1 MKRPSDTLPNAAND
15 DEATRLPV
23 RSRDPSSCTTHRSHV
38 EPPIEDVVAN
48 YRLLDSV
55 DVAQILRM
63 TPTRLCIWR
72 SEGKGPPFIR
82 VGRLVRYRLRTVL
95 NWISDN
101 EEGLQPTYPIRL
113 RSR

>member
-15 DEATRLPV
+15 DGATRLPG
-23 RSRDPSSCTTHRSHV
+23 RPRDPSSCTNHRSRI
-38 EPPIEDVVAN
+38 EPPIEDVVSS

-55 DVAQILRM
+55 DVAKVLRI

-72 SEGKGPPFIR
+72 GEGKGPPFIR

-95 NWISDN
+95 NWLSES
-101 EEGLQPTYPIRL
+101 EEGSQPMYPIR
-113 RSR
+113 RGAR